1 MNERFHVE
9 RVRFG
14 EAAEVVALF
23 DRERPK
29 QKPIFVDFESAQMK
43 FRCRGGVDG
52 EMVVKSFGLSKRERA
67 GRLIV
72 DSSAGLGTDAYLLAV
87 AGYQVLAV
95 ERNPMVFAL
104 LKDGWQRMSDARA
117 DRGEPKLEFEIVEG
131 DGALILG
138 AMKAAGSRPHG
149 VYFDP
154 MFEDESKKG
163 KSLPRKE
170 MATLRDL
177 LSGDGGGGQAPSE
190 FVRDAVG
197 VVEARV
203 VVKRPTGAQPVLID
217 PGPVNRIE
225 GKVAGYD
232 IYPCRLAS
240 PRQ

>member
-1 MNERFHVE
+1 MSERFYLDSVP
-9 RVRFG
+9 FAG
-14 EAAEVVALF
+14 TAAVALF

-29 QKPIFVDFESAQMK
+29 QNPILVDFESAQLK
-43 FRCRGGVDG
+43 FRRRGGVDG
-52 EMVVKSFGLSKRERA
+52 EMVVKSFGLSPRERA

-72 DSSAGLGTDAYLLAV
+72 DCSAGLGTDAYLLAL
-87 AGYQVLAV
+87 AGYRVFAV
-95 ERNPMVFAL
+95 ERNPLVFAL
-104 LKDGWQRMSDARA
+104 LQDGWRRMTDARA
-117 DRGEPKLEFEIVEG
+117 ARGEPELEFRVVAGEG
-131 DGALILG
+131 SDVLRELLS
-138 AMKAAGSRPHG
+138 AGERPYG

-177 LSGDGGGGQAPSE
+177 LFGTVMGGQSPGDFLRYAI
-190 FVRDAVG
+190 G
-197 VVEARV
+197 VVIGRV
-203 VVKRPTGAQPVLID
+203 VVKRPTGAPPVLLD

-232 IYPCRLAS
+232 IYPCRVAS

>member
-1 MNERFHVE
+1 MNDRFYVE
-9 RVRFG
+9 SVPF
-14 EAAEVVALF
+14 ADTVAVALF

-29 QKPIFVDFESAQMK
+29 QNPILVDFDSAQMK
-43 FRCRGGVDG
+43 FRRRGGVDG
-52 EMVVKSFGLSKRERA
+52 EMVVKSFGLSPRERA

-72 DSSAGLGTDAYLLAV
+72 DCSAGLGTDAYLLAL
-87 AGYQVLAV
+87 AGYRVLAV
-95 ERNPMVFAL
+95 ERNPLVYAL
-104 LKDGWQRMSDARA
+104 LKDGWQRMVDARA
-117 DRGEPKLEFEIVEG
+117 ERGEPELDFQVVEG
-131 DGALILG
+131 EGAYVLREL
-138 AMKAAGSRPHG
+138 KAAGEKPHG

-177 LSGDGGGGQAPSE
+177 LYGAGVGGLSPAD
-190 FVRDAVG
+190 FLRDATG
-197 VVEARV
+197 VVSGRV
-203 VVKRPTGAQPVLID
+203 VVKRPTGAPPVLLD

-232 IYPCRLAS
+232 IYPCRVTS

>member
-1 MNERFHVE
+1 MSERFYVE
-9 RVRFG
+9 SVPFA
-14 EAAEVVALF
+14 ETAAVALF

-29 QKPIFVDFESAQMK
+29 QNPIFVDFESAQLK
-43 FRCRGGVDG
+43 FRRRGGVDG
-52 EMVVKSFGLSKRERA
+52 EMVVKSFGLSPRERA

-72 DSSAGLGTDAYLLAV
+72 DCSAGLGTDAYLLAL
-87 AGYQVLAV
+87 AGYRVLAV
-95 ERNPMVFAL
+95 ERNPLVFAML
-104 LKDGWQRMSDARA
+104 QDGWRRMSDARTA
-117 DRGEPKLEFEIVEG
+117 RGEPGLEFRVVAGEG
-131 DGALILG
+131 SDVLRELL
-138 AMKAAGSRPHG
+138 AAGERPYG

-177 LSGDGGGGQAPSE
+177 LFGTVIGGQSPAE
-190 FVRDAVG
+190 FLRYAMG
-197 VVEARV
+197 VVIGRV
-203 VVKRPTGAQPVLID
+203 VVKRPTGAPPVLLE

-232 IYPCRLAS
+232 IYPCRVAP